1 MEDVKFN
8 FENLIVYQKSLDF
21 IDMAYSICS
30 KFPKM
35 ETYILTSQYLRAANV
50 ITLNIAEGAGS
61 SDAQFN
67 RYIQIALDSTR
78 ECVVCSTVAYRRK
91 YIYEEQDQIARVQL
105 AELSKMITSLQKHI
119 KSKLI
124 SLLTTL

>member
-21 IDMAYSICS
+21 IDMVYDICS
-30 KFPKM
+30 KFPKI
-35 ETYILTSQYLRAANV
+35 ETYILTSQYLRAANA
-50 ITLNIAEGAGS
+50 IALNIAEGAGS

-67 RYIQIALDSTR
+67 RYLQIALDSTR
-78 ECVVCSTVAYRRK
+78 ECVVCSTIALRRS
-91 YIYEEQDQIARVQL
+91 YIKEKQDRITRIQL

-119 KSKLI
+119 KSKLV
-124 SLLTTL
+124 

>member
-21 IDMAYSICS
+21 IDMVYDFCS
-30 KFPKM
+30 KFPKI
-35 ETYILTSQYLRAANV
+35 ETYILTSQYLRAANA
-50 ITLNIAEGAGS
+50 IALNIAEGAGS

-67 RYIQIALDSTR
+67 RYLQIALDSTR
-78 ECVVCSTVAYRRK
+78 ECVVCSTIALRRS
-91 YIYEEQDQIARVQL
+91 YIKEEQDQITRIRL

-119 KSKLI
+119 KSKLV
-124 SLLTTL
+124 